1 MKRYYLGQIS
11 GFARLGCHKWVAVT
25 VERRERGDPSPGQK
39 RKRQVSGSI
48 RSWQVPPNPDNTP
61 PPIAGGPTRRSSLT
75 AISCIEAPIHANGIY
90 DILGTEWLNTGTLLV
105 AQPGA
110 DSAQCITGKFEV
122 LIGRLGFAVLGKRR
136 CGALMMTMNEN
147 LVSYS

>member
-1 MKRYYLGQIS
+1 
-11 GFARLGCHKWVAVT
+11 
-25 VERRERGDPSPGQK
+25 
-39 RKRQVSGSI
+39 
-48 RSWQVPPNPDNTP
+48 
-61 PPIAGGPTRRSSLT
+61 
-75 AISCIEAPIHANGIY
+75 
-90 DILGTEWLNTGTLLV
+90 LLV